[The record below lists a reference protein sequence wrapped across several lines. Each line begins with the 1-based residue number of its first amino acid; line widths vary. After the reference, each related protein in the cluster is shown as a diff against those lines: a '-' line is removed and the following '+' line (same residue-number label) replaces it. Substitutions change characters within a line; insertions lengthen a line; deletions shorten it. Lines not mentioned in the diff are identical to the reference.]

1 MVSPDLRREYARR
14 GIGLIP
20 LQAGVEGL
28 LDEIAEA
35 RADVARIVLMGAAD
49 PRFAG
54 PPGS

>member
-1 MVSPDLRREYARR
+1 MVSAELRREYARR

-35 RADVARIVLMGAAD
+35 RGDAARIVLMAPAD

-54 PPGS
+54 LSGS